1 MYIRTAH
8 THTTPRRS
16 LTCWALAPSQET
28 RKTPEKQRENTCGHR
43 WLMKIQTDTLI
54 IPTKRVC
61 RKLKIIYEGTHLQLY
76 CMYVA
81 ATSRARSECVWPG
94 AQRSSAKTRPMAHL
108 RCCSHV
114 DFTQKKQYKKKFK
127 LYWARLAGSMKLFR
141 KSASTP
147 ATPATKV
154 RRSRGDGSRQGER
167 EGGSLRRRGRREG
180 EERGRG
186 WRREGGRE
194 GWRREGAEFLGR

>member
-1 MYIRTAH
+1 MSISKKAI
-8 THTTPRRS
+8 
-16 LTCWALAPSQET
+16 Q
-28 RKTPEKQRENTCGHR
+28 K
-43 WLMKIQTDTLI
+43 KIQTVL
-54 IPTKRVC
+54 
-61 RKLKIIYEGTHLQLY
+61 
-76 CMYVA
+76 
-81 ATSRARSECVWPG
+81 G
-94 AQRSSAKTRPMAHL
+94 A
-108 RCCSHV
+108 V
-114 DFTQKKQYKKKFK
+114 GE
-127 LYWARLAGSMKLFR
+127 ARLAGSMKLFR

-167 EGGSLRRRGRREG
+167 EGGSLRLRGRREG